1 MEIINEYL
9 NVIVL
14 LICLAVGYIIKHI
27 VPGKV
32 INKFIP
38 LINGVLGV
46 GLMAWMSMSFSPTV
60 LVTGL
65 VSGLSS
71 TGFYEM
77 FKQFIEKKVS
87 ENIPDGGDE

>member
-46 GLMAWMSMSFSPTV
+46 GISVWINMGFSPTI
-60 LVTGL
+60 LLTGL
-65 VSGLSS
+65 ISGLSA

-77 FKQFIEKKVS
+77 FRQFIEKPNSSPK
-87 ENIPDGGDE
+87 DGSDE